1 MRLTFAAGWAG
12 YPEQFPEISR
22 KASVWTPFTRHGE
35 EEILSALAAGEGRLL
50 AWSTGAHMV
59 LKNLGAILPRY
70 ERIVLAAPFLRFTDH
85 VPERLLARMIRGME
99 RDPAGT
105 LAAFYAN
112 CGEEAPPSFRP
123 DDAQALLA
131 GLEYLRVSEAVLPES
146 LEAGHVVLIH
156 GSKDRIVPFAAS
168 EELHSRLPG
177 ARLHAVASGHK
188 IAENL
193 LLELC
198 S

>member
-1 MRLTFAAGWAG
+1 MNLTFVTGWAG

-22 KASVWTPFTRHGE
+22 RATVFTPFTVHGE
-35 EEILSALAAGEGRLL
+35 DEILSALAAGRGTLL

-59 LKNLGAILPRY
+59 LKHFAAILPRFD
-70 ERIVLAAPFLRFTDH
+70 RIVLAAPFLRFTDH

-99 RDPAGT
+99 RDPEKT

-112 CGEEAPPSFRP
+112 CGEEAPPASRP
-123 DDAQALLA
+123 EHAAALLA
-131 GLEYLRVSEAVLPES
+131 GLEYLRVSKAALPEP
-146 LEAGHVVLIH
+146 LEAGQVVLIH
-156 GSKDRIVPFAAS
+156 GIEDRIVPPAAS
-168 EELHSRLPG
+168 DALLPRLPG
-177 ARLHAVASGHK
+177 ARQYLADCGHK
-188 IAENL
+188 IPEVL